1 VKAKRIAALSLVIVN
16 VLLASW
22 LSLLLGGG
30 QDAPQAAVP
39 TPEAVIHAVTDFSVA
54 DVAAIMIKNES
65 ASYAI
70 MQSGAQVEMI
80 TAVPGSYDPS
90 QMRALIYAASSITS
104 SRKIEDESA
113 FAQYG
118 FDSPRAQVTV
128 YLADGTSEVL
138 RVLADNPLDA
148 SCYLYSQAHSA
159 VYLVSSD
166 ITNLFLRSEQDFLSH
181 TVFSLRTADDLP
193 KLSRVTVYPKG
204 GRNYT
209 LSSTDQ
215 GYYIT
220 APIRH
225 RLAADQVYTNVYV
238 NLVTL
243 YADEVVA
250 SGVPL
255 SDYGLDKPDLEV
267 EIELNGSKERAVF
280 RLSDNDT
287 AFMAAKGGNT
297 VYRLSDAPVLMLMQD
312 YTALLGGSIV
322 SYGAGDIAEM
332 TIGTAQESATLTF
345 TGSSTELIVKNG
357 DAVLDKEA
365 VSAVLQALNQIVPYA
380 ELTGNMQTEPTLS
393 MTLMLRSGTQE
404 RIELSDIGQG
414 LYAVSINGTANF
426 ATGSDSFAQLS
437 ALLDTL

>member
-1 VKAKRIAALSLVIVN
+1 MKAKKIAVLSLVIVN
-16 VLLASW
+16 VLLVSW
-22 LSLLLGGG
+22 LSLLLAGR
-30 QDAPQAAVP
+30 QDAPQAAVQ

-138 RVLADNPLDA
+138 SVLADNPLDA
-148 SCYLYSQAHSA
+148 SCYLYSQAHNA

-255 SDYGLDKPDLEV
+255 ADYGLDKPDLEV
-267 EIELNGSKERAVF
+267 EIELNDSKERAVF

-287 AFMAAKGGNT
+287 AFMAAKSGNT

-332 TIGTAQESATLTF
+332 TIRTAQKSATLTF

-357 DAVLDKEA
+357 DSALDKEA

-380 ELTGNMQTEPTLS
+380 ELTGNMQTEPVLS
-393 MTLMLRSGTQE
+393 MTILLRSGTQE

-426 ATGSDSFAQLS
+426 ATGSDSFAQLD